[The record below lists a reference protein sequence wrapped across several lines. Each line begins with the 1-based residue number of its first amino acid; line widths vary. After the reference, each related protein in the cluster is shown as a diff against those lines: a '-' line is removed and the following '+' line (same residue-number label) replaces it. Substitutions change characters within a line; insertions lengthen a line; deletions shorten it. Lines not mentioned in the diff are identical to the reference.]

1 MTTPISKHELD
12 VLVSKN
18 LAYTSPAVEG
28 MEGAVDARRT
38 PGFGA
43 TLARWFGTLT
53 AIPRRRAVLEELNM
67 LTDRELADV
76 GLTRGELGRV
86 FDPVFAASRSLP
98 HSR

>member
-1 MTTPISKHELD
+1 MTTPISKHNLD
-12 VLVSKN
+12 LLVADN
-18 LAYTSPAVEG
+18 QAYTSPAVPVRNSG
-28 MEGAVDARRT
+28 FAVV
-38 PGFGA
+38 
-43 TLARWFGTLT
+43 LARWFGALI